1 MGWVD
6 PKWIPA
12 LRADGRYTRLLN
24 LTQRLLAERERLMPQ
39 CTNCQGGQ
47 VTVRDPDGREY
58 TADCPACDGT
68 GVLPE
73 RADNEDDGRAG
84 GR

>member
-6 PKWIPA
+6 PKWIPV

-24 LTQRLLAERERLMPQ
+24 LTQRLLAERERLMPT

-58 TADCPACDGT
+58 TVDCSACDGT